1 MSPPDKL
8 ADKLADSEAANIALA
23 QKLIALTQAAGAD
36 AADVLVSDSASL
48 SVSCRMGALE
58 DTERAESR
66 DIGLRA
72 MIGQKQAFVSGSAVD
87 EAALK
92 QPAQRAVDMAAATP
106 EDRFCGFAPADLL
119 TSDIPALDI
128 ADDYEPDADKLLAM
142 AVACEDA
149 ARSVEGITNSE
160 GAGAGWGLATTAL
173 VPSHGLEGAYT
184 STSFSASC
192 AVIGGEGDA
201 MERDYA
207 SHTARHLAD
216 LDAPEEI
223 GTRAGER
230 TIERLNPRKIASTKT
245 NVVYGPRV
253 SASLLGHLSAAISG
267 SAIARGTSF
276 LRDKMDTQIMS
287 AAITVEDDPL
297 RPRGLRSAGFDGEGV
312 ATAKLTPIK
321 DGVLQNWWLDSASA
335 RQLDLQTNGRAARGV
350 GGPPGPSATNL
361 YMQAGKDSVDT
372 MLKNIGTGLYVTELI
387 GMGVNG
393 VTGDYSRGASGFWI
407 ENGALAYAVSEVTI
421 AGNLQDMFMN
431 MTPASDLSFR
441 RGVNAPTI
449 LVEGMAL
456 AGL

>member
-1 MSPPDKL
+1 MSPSSQL
-8 ADKLADSEAANIALA
+8 ADNEAANVALA
-23 QKLIALTQAAGAD
+23 QKLIDLTRAAGAD
-36 AADVLVSDSASL
+36 AVDVLVSDSASL
-48 SVSCRMGALE
+48 SVSCRMGVLE

-72 MIGQKQAFVSGSAVD
+72 MIGQKQAFVSGSAID
-87 EAALK
+87 DTAL
-92 QPAQRAVDMAAATP
+92 QQLAQRAVDMAQATP
-106 EDRFCGFAPADLL
+106 EDRYCGFAPEDRL
-119 TSDIPALDI
+119 TDHIPALDI
-128 ADDYEPDADKLLAM
+128 ADAYEPDADKLLAM
-142 AVACEDA
+142 AVACEEA
-149 ARSVEGITNSE
+149 ARGVTGITNSE
-160 GAGAGWGLATTAL
+160 GAGTGWGRATTAL
-173 VPSHGLEGAYT
+173 VTSHGFEGAYT

-207 SHTARHLAD
+207 SHSARHLED
-216 LDAPEEI
+216 LDAPEDI
-223 GTRAGER
+223 GLRAGER
-230 TIERLNPRKIASTKT
+230 TIERLNPRKIESTKT
-245 NVVYGPRV
+245 NVVYAPRV
-253 SASLLGHLSAAISG
+253 SASLLGHLSGAISG

-276 LRDKMDTQIMS
+276 LRDQMGQQIMS
-287 AAITVEDDPL
+287 ASITIEDDPL

-312 ATAKLTPIK
+312 ATEKLTPIDK
-321 DGVLQNWWLDSASA
+321 GVLQNWWLDSASA
-335 RQLDLQTNGRAARGV
+335 RQLELETNGRAARGI

-361 YMQAGKDSVDT
+361 YMLAGDDSVDT

-407 ENGALAYAVSEVTI
+407 ENGELAYPVSEVTI
-421 AGNLQDMFMN
+421 ASNLKEMFLN
-431 MTPASDLSFR
+431 MTPADDLVFR

>member
-1 MSPPDKL
+1 MSPSSQL
-8 ADKLADSEAANIALA
+8 ADNEAANIALA
-23 QKLIALTQAAGAD
+23 QKLIDLTRAAGAD
-36 AADVLVSDSASL
+36 AVDVLVSDSASL
-48 SVSCRMGALE
+48 SVSCRMGVLE

-72 MIGQKQAFVSGSAVD
+72 MIGQKQAFVSGSAID
-87 EAALK
+87 DTAL
-92 QPAQRAVDMAAATP
+92 QQLAQRAVDMAQATP
-106 EDRFCGFAPADLL
+106 EDRYCGFAPEDRL
-119 TSDIPALDI
+119 TDHIPALDI
-128 ADDYEPDADKLLAM
+128 ADAYEPDADKLLAM
-142 AVACEDA
+142 AVACEEA
-149 ARSVEGITNSE
+149 ARGVTGITNSE
-160 GAGAGWGLATTAL
+160 GAGTGWGRATTAL
-173 VPSHGLEGAYT
+173 VTSHGFEGAYT

-207 SHTARHLAD
+207 SHSARHLED
-216 LDAPEEI
+216 LDAPEDI
-223 GTRAGER
+223 GLRAGER
-230 TIERLNPRKIASTKT
+230 TIERLNPRKIESTKT
-245 NVVYGPRV
+245 NVVYAPRV
-253 SASLLGHLSAAISG
+253 SASLLGHLSGAISG

-276 LRDKMDTQIMS
+276 LRDQMGQQIMS
-287 AAITVEDDPL
+287 ASITIEDDPL

-312 ATAKLTPIK
+312 ATEKLTPIDK
-321 DGVLQNWWLDSASA
+321 GVLQNWWLDSASA
-335 RQLDLQTNGRAARGV
+335 RQLELETNGRAARGI

-361 YMQAGKDSVDT
+361 YMLAGEDSVDT

-407 ENGALAYAVSEVTI
+407 ENGELAYPVSEVTI
-421 AGNLQDMFMN
+421 ASNLKEMFLN
-431 MTPASDLSFR
+431 MTPADDLVFR

>member
-1 MSPPDKL
+1 MSPSSQL
-8 ADKLADSEAANIALA
+8 ADNEAANIALA
-23 QKLIALTQAAGAD
+23 QKLIDLTRAAGAD
-36 AADVLVSDSASL
+36 AVDALVSDSASL
-48 SVSCRMGALE
+48 SVSCRMGVLE

-72 MIGQKQAFVSGSAVD
+72 MIGQKQAFVSGSAID
-87 EAALK
+87 DTAL
-92 QPAQRAVDMAAATP
+92 QQLAQRAVDMAQATP
-106 EDRFCGFAPADLL
+106 EDRYCGFAPEDRL
-119 TSDIPALDI
+119 TDHIPALDI
-128 ADDYEPDADKLLAM
+128 ADAYEPDADKLLAM
-142 AVACEDA
+142 AVACEEA
-149 ARSVEGITNSE
+149 ARGVTGITNSE
-160 GAGAGWGLATTAL
+160 GAGTGWGRATTAL
-173 VPSHGLEGAYT
+173 VTSHGFEGAYT

-207 SHTARHLAD
+207 SHSARHLED
-216 LDAPEEI
+216 LDAPEDI
-223 GTRAGER
+223 GLRAGER
-230 TIERLNPRKIASTKT
+230 TIERLNPRKIESTKT
-245 NVVYGPRV
+245 NVVYAPRV
-253 SASLLGHLSAAISG
+253 SASLLGHLSGAISG

-276 LRDKMDTQIMS
+276 LRDQMGQQIMS
-287 AAITVEDDPL
+287 ASITIEDDPL

-312 ATAKLTPIK
+312 ATEKLTPIDK
-321 DGVLQNWWLDSASA
+321 GVLQNWWLDSASA
-335 RQLDLQTNGRAARGV
+335 RQLELETNGRAARGI

-361 YMQAGKDSVDT
+361 YMLAGDDSVDT

-407 ENGALAYAVSEVTI
+407 ENGELAYPVSEVTI
-421 AGNLQDMFMN
+421 ASNLKEMFLN
-431 MTPASDLSFR
+431 MTPADDLVFR

>member
-1 MSPPDKL
+1 MSL
-8 ADKLADSEAANIALA
+8 AANEAANIALA
-23 QKLIALTQAAGAD
+23 HKLIELTKAAGAD

-87 EAALK
+87 EEALK
-92 QPAQRAVDMAAATP
+92 QLAQRAVDMAQATP
-106 EDRFCGFAPADLL
+106 EDRYCGFAPEDRL
-119 TSDIPALDI
+119 SSEIPALDI
-128 ADDYEPDADKLLAM
+128 ADAYEPDADKLLSM

-149 ARSVEGITNSE
+149 ARAVDGITNSE
-160 GAGAGWGLATTAL
+160 GGGAGWGRATTAL
-173 VPSHGLEGAYT
+173 VTSHGFEGAYT
-184 STSFSASC
+184 STSFSTSC
-192 AVIGGEGDA
+192 AVIGGEGEA

-207 SHTARHLAD
+207 SHTARHLED
-216 LDAPEEI
+216 LDAPEDI
-223 GTRAGER
+223 GARAGER
-230 TIERLNPRKIASTKT
+230 TIKRLNPRKMESTKT
-245 NVVYGPRV
+245 NVVYHPRV

-276 LRDKMDTQIMS
+276 LRDQMGQQVMS
-287 AAITVEDDPL
+287 KAITIHDDPL

-312 ATAKLTPIK
+312 KTEKLTPVDK
-321 DGVLQNWWLDSASA
+321 GVLQCWWLDSAAA
-335 RQLDLQTNGRAARGV
+335 RQLESETNGRAARGI
-350 GGPPGPSATNL
+350 GGPPSPSATNL
-361 YMQAGKDSVDT
+361 YMQAGNDKVDT
-372 MLKNIGTGLYVTELI
+372 MLKNIGTGFYVTELI

-407 ENGALAYAVSEVTI
+407 ENGEIAYPVSEMTI
-421 AGNLQDMFMN
+421 AGNLKEMFLH
-431 MTPASDLSFR
+431 MTPADDLQFR

>member
-1 MSPPDKL
+1 MSL
-8 ADKLADSEAANIALA
+8 AANEAANIALA
-23 QKLIALTQAAGAD
+23 HKLIELTKAAGAD

-48 SVSCRMGALE
+48 SVSCRMGQLE

-87 EAALK
+87 EEALK
-92 QPAQRAVDMAAATP
+92 QLAQRAVDMAQATP
-106 EDRFCGFAPADLL
+106 EDRYCGFAPEDRL
-119 TSDIPALDI
+119 SSEIPALDI
-128 ADDYEPDADKLLAM
+128 ADAYEPDADKLLSM

-149 ARSVEGITNSE
+149 ARAVDGITNSE
-160 GAGAGWGLATTAL
+160 GGGAGWGRATTAL
-173 VPSHGLEGAYT
+173 VTSHGFEGAYT
-184 STSFSASC
+184 STSFSTSC
-192 AVIGGEGDA
+192 AVIGGEGEA

-207 SHTARHLAD
+207 SHTARHLED
-216 LDAPEEI
+216 LDAPEDI
-223 GTRAGER
+223 GARAGER
-230 TIERLNPRKIASTKT
+230 TIKRLNPRKMESTKT
-245 NVVYGPRV
+245 HVVYHPRV

-276 LRDKMDTQIMS
+276 LRDQMGQQVMS
-287 AAITVEDDPL
+287 KAITIHDDPL

-312 ATAKLTPIK
+312 KTEKLTPVDK
-321 DGVLQNWWLDSASA
+321 GVLQCWWLDSAAA
-335 RQLDLQTNGRAARGV
+335 RQLESETNGRAARGI
-350 GGPPGPSATNL
+350 GGPPSPSATNL
-361 YMQAGKDSVDT
+361 YMQAGEESVET
-372 MLKNIGTGLYVTELI
+372 MLKNIGTGFYVTELI

-407 ENGALAYAVSEVTI
+407 ENGEIAYPVSEMTI
-421 AGNLQDMFMN
+421 AGNLKEMFLH
-431 MTPASDLSFR
+431 MTPADDLQFR

>member
-1 MSPPDKL
+1 MSL
-8 ADKLADSEAANIALA
+8 AANEAANIALA
-23 QKLIALTQAAGAD
+23 HKLIELTKAAGAD

-48 SVSCRMGALE
+48 SVSCRMGQLE

-87 EAALK
+87 EEALK
-92 QPAQRAVDMAAATP
+92 QLAQRAVDMAQATP
-106 EDRFCGFAPADLL
+106 EDRYCGFAPEDRL
-119 TSDIPALDI
+119 SSEIPALDI
-128 ADDYEPDADKLLAM
+128 ADAYEPDADKLLSM

-149 ARSVEGITNSE
+149 ARAVDGITNSE
-160 GAGAGWGLATTAL
+160 GGGAGWGRATTAL
-173 VPSHGLEGAYT
+173 VTSHGFEGAYT
-184 STSFSASC
+184 STSFSTSC
-192 AVIGGEGDA
+192 AVIGGEGEA

-207 SHTARHLAD
+207 SHTARHLED
-216 LDAPEEI
+216 LDAPEGI
-223 GTRAGER
+223 GARAGER
-230 TIERLNPRKIASTKT
+230 TIKRLNPRKMESTKT
-245 NVVYGPRV
+245 NVVYHPRV

-276 LRDKMDTQIMS
+276 LRDQMGQQVMS
-287 AAITVEDDPL
+287 KAITIHDDPL

-312 ATAKLTPIK
+312 KTEKLTPVDK
-321 DGVLQNWWLDSASA
+321 GVLQCWWLDSAAA
-335 RQLDLQTNGRAARGV
+335 RQLESETNGRAARGI
-350 GGPPGPSATNL
+350 GGPPSPSATNL
-361 YMQAGKDSVDT
+361 YMQAGEESVET
-372 MLKNIGTGLYVTELI
+372 MLKNIGTGFYVTELI

-407 ENGALAYAVSEVTI
+407 ENGEIAYPVSEMTI
-421 AGNLQDMFMN
+421 AGNLKEMFLH
-431 MTPASDLSFR
+431 MTPADDLQFR

>member
-1 MSPPDKL
+1 MSPSSQL
-8 ADKLADSEAANIALA
+8 ADNEAANIALA
-23 QKLIALTQAAGAD
+23 QKLIDLTRAAGAD
-36 AADVLVSDSASL
+36 AVDVLVSDSASL
-48 SVSCRMGALE
+48 SVSCRMGVLE

-72 MIGQKQAFVSGSAVD
+72 MIGQKQAFVSGSAID
-87 EAALK
+87 DTAL
-92 QPAQRAVDMAAATP
+92 QQLAQRAVDMAQATP
-106 EDRFCGFAPADLL
+106 EDRYCGFAPEDRL
-119 TSDIPALDI
+119 TDHIPALDI
-128 ADDYEPDADKLLAM
+128 ADAYEPDADKLLAM
-142 AVACEDA
+142 AVACEEA
-149 ARSVEGITNSE
+149 ARSVAGITNSE
-160 GAGAGWGLATTAL
+160 GAGTGWGRATTAL
-173 VPSHGLEGAYT
+173 VTSHGFEGAYT

-207 SHTARHLAD
+207 SHSARHLED
-216 LDAPEEI
+216 LDAPEDI
-223 GTRAGER
+223 GLRAGER
-230 TIERLNPRKIASTKT
+230 TIERLNPRKIESTKT
-245 NVVYGPRV
+245 NVVYAPRV
-253 SASLLGHLSAAISG
+253 SASLLGHLSGAISG

-276 LRDKMDTQIMS
+276 LRDQMGQQIMS
-287 AAITVEDDPL
+287 ASITIEDDPL

-312 ATAKLTPIK
+312 ATEKLTPIDK
-321 DGVLQNWWLDSASA
+321 GVLQNWWLDSASA
-335 RQLDLQTNGRAARGV
+335 RQLELETNGRAARGI

-361 YMQAGKDSVDT
+361 YMLAGDDSVDT

-407 ENGALAYAVSEVTI
+407 ENGELAYPVSEVTI
-421 AGNLQDMFMN
+421 ASNLKEMFLN
-431 MTPASDLSFR
+431 MTPADDLVFR

>member
-1 MSPPDKL
+1 MSL
-8 ADKLADSEAANIALA
+8 AANEAANIALA
-23 QKLIALTQAAGAD
+23 HKLIELTKAAGAD

-87 EAALK
+87 EEALK
-92 QPAQRAVDMAAATP
+92 QLAQRAVDMAQATP
-106 EDRFCGFAPADLL
+106 EDRYCGFAPEDRL
-119 TSDIPALDI
+119 SSEIPALDI
-128 ADDYEPDADKLLAM
+128 ADDYEPDADKLLSM

-149 ARSVEGITNSE
+149 ARAVDGITNSE
-160 GAGAGWGLATTAL
+160 GGGAGWGRATTAL
-173 VPSHGLEGAYT
+173 VTSHGFEGAYT
-184 STSFSASC
+184 STSFSTSC
-192 AVIGGEGDA
+192 AVIGGEGEA

-207 SHTARHLAD
+207 SHTARHLED
-216 LDAPEEI
+216 LDAPEDI
-223 GTRAGER
+223 GARAGER
-230 TIERLNPRKIASTKT
+230 TIKRLNPRKMESTKT
-245 NVVYGPRV
+245 NVVYHPRV

-276 LRDKMDTQIMS
+276 LRDQMGQQVMS
-287 AAITVEDDPL
+287 KAITIHDDPL

-312 ATAKLTPIK
+312 KTEKLTPVDK
-321 DGVLQNWWLDSASA
+321 GVLQCWWLDSAAA
-335 RQLDLQTNGRAARGV
+335 RQLESETNGRAARGI
-350 GGPPGPSATNL
+350 GGPPSPSATNL
-361 YMQAGKDSVDT
+361 YMQAGEESVET
-372 MLKNIGTGLYVTELI
+372 MLKNIGTGFYVTELI

-407 ENGALAYAVSEVTI
+407 ENGEIAYPVSEMTI
-421 AGNLQDMFMN
+421 AGNLKEMFLH
-431 MTPASDLSFR
+431 MTPADDLQFR

>member
-1 MSPPDKL
+1 MSL
-8 ADKLADSEAANIALA
+8 AANEAANIALA
-23 QKLIALTQAAGAD
+23 HKLIELTKAAGAD

-48 SVSCRMGALE
+48 SVSCRMGQLE

-87 EAALK
+87 EEALK
-92 QPAQRAVDMAAATP
+92 QLAQRAVDMAQATP
-106 EDRFCGFAPADLL
+106 EDRYCGFAPEDRL
-119 TSDIPALDI
+119 SSEIPALDI
-128 ADDYEPDADKLLAM
+128 ADAYEPDADKLLSM

-149 ARSVEGITNSE
+149 ARAVDGITNSE
-160 GAGAGWGLATTAL
+160 GGGAGWGRATTAL
-173 VPSHGLEGAYT
+173 VTSHGFEGAYT
-184 STSFSASC
+184 STSFSTSC
-192 AVIGGEGDA
+192 AVIGGEGEA

-207 SHTARHLAD
+207 SHTARHLED
-216 LDAPEEI
+216 LDAPEDI
-223 GTRAGER
+223 GARAGER
-230 TIERLNPRKIASTKT
+230 TIKRLNPRKMESTKT
-245 NVVYGPRV
+245 NVVYHPRV

-276 LRDKMDTQIMS
+276 LRDQMGQQVMS
-287 AAITVEDDPL
+287 KAITIHDDPL

-312 ATAKLTPIK
+312 KTEKLTPVDK
-321 DGVLQNWWLDSASA
+321 GVLQCWWLDSAAA
-335 RQLDLQTNGRAARGV
+335 RQLESETNGRAARGI
-350 GGPPGPSATNL
+350 GGPPSPSATNL
-361 YMQAGKDSVDT
+361 YMQAGNDKVDT
-372 MLKNIGTGLYVTELI
+372 MLKNIGTGFYVTELI

-407 ENGALAYAVSEVTI
+407 ENGEIAYPVSEMTI
-421 AGNLQDMFMN
+421 AGNLKEMFLH
-431 MTPASDLSFR
+431 MTPADDLQFR

>member
-1 MSPPDKL
+1 MSL
-8 ADKLADSEAANIALA
+8 AANEAANIALA
-23 QKLIALTQAAGAD
+23 HKLIELTKAAGAD

-48 SVSCRMGALE
+48 SVSCRMGQLE

-87 EAALK
+87 EDALK
-92 QPAQRAVDMAAATP
+92 QLAQRAVDMAQATP
-106 EDRFCGFAPADLL
+106 EDRYCGFAPEDRL
-119 TSDIPALDI
+119 SSEIPALDI
-128 ADDYEPDADKLLAM
+128 ADAYEPDADKLLSM

-149 ARSVEGITNSE
+149 ARAVDGITNSE
-160 GAGAGWGLATTAL
+160 GGGAGWGRATTAL
-173 VPSHGLEGAYT
+173 VTSHGFEGAYT
-184 STSFSASC
+184 STSFSTSC
-192 AVIGGEGDA
+192 AVIGGEGEA

-207 SHTARHLAD
+207 SHTARHLED
-216 LDAPEEI
+216 LDAPEDI
-223 GTRAGER
+223 GARAGER
-230 TIERLNPRKIASTKT
+230 TIKRLNPRKMESTKT
-245 NVVYGPRV
+245 NVVYHPRV

-276 LRDKMDTQIMS
+276 LRDQMGQQVMS
-287 AAITVEDDPL
+287 KAITIHDDPL

-312 ATAKLTPIK
+312 KTEKLTPVDK
-321 DGVLQNWWLDSASA
+321 GVLQCWWLDSAAA
-335 RQLDLQTNGRAARGV
+335 RQLESETNGRAARGI
-350 GGPPGPSATNL
+350 GGPPSPSATNL
-361 YMQAGKDSVDT
+361 YMQAGEESVVT
-372 MLKNIGTGLYVTELI
+372 MLKNIGTGFYVTELI

-407 ENGALAYAVSEVTI
+407 ENGEIAYPVSEMTI
-421 AGNLQDMFMN
+421 AGNLKEMFLH
-431 MTPASDLSFR
+431 MTPADDLQFR